1 MDLLPTKNPK
11 RTNCLLQQSRQW
23 LENTVAIVSQGT
35 FVDTIGQAK
44 IIFDSYSYLQLGI
57 RSFLRIRRYMYVIR
71 WWFYISSAGWTMK
84 EDENSIEKNKASF
97 WGVRWKPVF
106 NSNTYR
112 MPFQLCKIPV
122 IAFEGCSS
130 VEDGSKSPIVRSSS
144 SLFTNL
150 RLGSCQSPHQS
161 DHQVHL
167 DQIGM
172 WVLWGFLELQ
182 PSNHYT
188 FSDEWIQQLI
198 DCRYMGRT

>member
-57 RSFLRIRRYMYVIR
+57 RSYVYVIR

-84 EDENSIEKNKASF
+84 ENENSIEKNKASF
-97 WGVRWKPVF
+97 WGVKWKPVF

-112 MPFQLCKIPV
+112 MPFQLSKIPV
-122 IAFEGCSS
+122 IAFEGCRS
-130 VEDGSKSPIVRSSS
+130 VEDGYKSPIVRSSS

-150 RLGSCQSPHQS
+150 RLGSCQYLIS
-161 DHQVHL
+161 
-167 DQIGM
+167 QIIRFI
-172 WVLWGFLELQ
+172 WIKSVCGFYEVFWNCNLPTIIPLVTSE
-182 PSNHYT
+182 
-188 FSDEWIQQLI
+188 FSSS
-198 DCRYMGRT
+198 